1 MERNM
6 KKIDF
11 YFDFGSPYSYLAY
24 YQLQKIAQAHQAE
37 IVYHP
42 IILGGIFKAT
52 QNNSPAMVPAKAKY
66 LFKDVVDWAKYWEIP
81 FKFNPYFPIN
91 TFMPMRAAIGYQQRY
106 PEQFQHYVATMF
118 KAMFDHAVNLNDEH
132 ILHQTLEDAGLSV
145 ETYQTLIQDEQ
156 IKQLAKDKTQQAVER
171 GLFGV
176 PAFFVEG
183 EMFWGQDRLNF
194 VEQRL
199 QSSS

>member
-1 MERNM
+1 MERNV

-24 YQLQKIAQAHQAE
+24 YQLKKIAQKYQAE

-42 IILGGIFKAT
+42 IILGGVFKAT

-81 FKFNPYFPIN
+81 FKFNAYFPVN
-91 TFMPMRAAIGYQQRY
+91 TFMPMRAAIGYQLLH
-106 PEQFQHYVATMF
+106 PDQFSLYVDTMF
-118 KAMFDHAVNLNDEH
+118 TAMFNTAVNLNDEQL
-132 ILHQTLEDAGLSV
+132 IQKTLEDAGLSFD
-145 ETYQTLIQDEQ
+145 TYQNLIQNEE

-176 PAFFVEG
+176 PAFFVED
-183 EMFWGQDRLNF
+183 EMFWGQDRLQF

-199 QSSS
+199 QTA